1 MAAELGSSKALDYF
15 NQVRDRAFGDNAHR
29 VTSLTQ
35 DVIMQERKWE
45 FAFES
50 INYWDL
56 LRQGIDN
63 AAQKLSINID
73 VVSGGSP
80 DNITI
85 TAEKVRATKGL
96 CQIPYNQIVL
106 SNNVLKQNAGW

>member
-1 MAAELGSSKALDYF
+1 
-15 NQVRDRAFGDNAHR
+15 VRDRAFGNADHR
-29 VTSLTQ
+29 VTALTQ
-35 DVIMQERKWE
+35 DVIMQERRWE

-50 INYWDL
+50 VNYWDM
-56 LRQGIDN
+56 LRQGVDK
-63 AAQKLSINID
+63 AAQLLAVNVD

-80 DNITI
+80 DNVTI
-85 TAEKVRATKGL
+85 SADRVKATKGL